1 MESQAGD
8 KVLEKAIQPKFPPP
22 PPTQP
27 LWADLTDYKR
37 KKDKKNQYVAKG
49 GKGPLAKEIEP
60 QRGAKQAKVTQTLA
74 DRRGDS

>member
-8 KVLEKAIQPKFPPP
+8 KVLEKAIQAKLPPP

-27 LWADLTDYKR
+27 LQADLTDYKR
-37 KKDKKNQYVAKG
+37 KKDKKNQYVEKW

>member
-1 MESQAGD
+1 ML
-8 KVLEKAIQPKFPPP
+8 KKAIQVKLPPP

-27 LWADLTDYKR
+27 LGADLTDYKR

-60 QRGAKQAKVTQTLA
+60 
-74 DRRGDS
+74 